1 MPFTVADLTDN
12 AVFLLDK
19 FKRNKKPADIVI
31 HVQNKPLLRK
41 LVDGKEEYGS
51 GKENFSEPV
60 QGALMSDAA
69 GFYAGVAGDDVL
81 TFTGASA
88 AVDTAFPFKMMWA
101 GLQMTRDDLMKHGI
115 DVVPNSMNVQFT
127 GEDANRLA
135 DFMGTKERDFEESK
149 AVSRN
154 LMLWGDGTG
163 DTKAIAGLQS
173 IITLDPTA
181 GSCGGIA
188 RTNAWWQHIARTG
201 VGNAQPKVAY
211 SKADQT
217 LTQTLDYDIIQL
229 GRYGAVTDTWLA
241 GSDYI
246 DAVKR
251 EMRAAGQ
258 QTVTG
263 WADAKT
269 GILIKGIKL
278 GPYDIEYDPTLDT
291 LGFAKRCYAFPS
303 KTIKLRPMKGHWDRN
318 EQRNE
323 PADQLLYMIGTLDRG
338 TLSQCQPDGCLIH
351 ILE

>member
-1 MPFTVADLTDN
+1 MAFTVADLTDN

-19 FKRNKKPADIVI
+19 FKRDKKPKDIVI
-31 HVQNKPLLRK
+31 HTQNKPLLRK
-41 LVDGKEEYGS
+41 LIDKKEEYGS
-51 GKENFSEPV
+51 GKDNFSEPV
-60 QGALMSDAA
+60 QGALMSDTA
-69 GFYAGVAGDDVL
+69 GMYAGVQGDDTL
-81 TFTGASA
+81 TFTGPAA
-88 AVDTAFPFKMMWA
+88 AVDTQFAFKMMWA

-115 DVVPNSMNVQFT
+115 DVVPNSMRVEFT
-127 GEDANRLA
+127 GEDANKLA
-135 DFMGTKERDFEESK
+135 DFMGTKTRDFEESK

-181 GSCGGIA
+181 GTCGGISRA
-188 RTNAWWQHIARTG
+188 NAWWQHIARTG
-201 VGNAQPKVAY
+201 VGGAQAKVTY

-217 LTQTLDYDIIQL
+217 LTQTLQYDQRQL
-229 GRYGAVTDTWLA
+229 GRYGAMTDVWLA

-246 DAVKR
+246 DALER

-269 GILIKGIKL
+269 GILIKGIKI
-278 GPYDIEYDPTLDT
+278 GAYEIEYDPTMDT
-291 LGFAKRCYAFPS
+291 QGFAKRCYAFPS
-303 KTIKLRPMKGHWDRN
+303 DKIKLRPMKGHWDRN
-318 EQRNE
+318 ESRNE
-323 PADQLLYMIGTLDRG
+323 PADQLLYLIGTIDRG
-338 TLSQCQPDGCLIH
+338 TLSQCQPDGCLVH

>member
-19 FKRNKKPADIVI
+19 FKRDKKPKDIIVHI
-31 HVQNKPLLRK
+31 QNKPLLRK
-41 LVDGKEEYGS
+41 LLDGKEEYGS
-51 GKENFSEPV
+51 GKDNFSEPV
-60 QGALMSDAA
+60 QGALMSDNA
-69 GFYAGVAGDDVL
+69 GFYAGVQGDDTL
-81 TFTGASA
+81 TFNNPSA
-88 AVDTAFPFKMMWA
+88 AVDTQFPFRMMTA

-115 DVVPNSMNVQFT
+115 DVQPNSTGLQFT
-127 GEDANRLA
+127 AEEANRLA
-135 DFMGTKERDFEESK
+135 DFMGTKQKDYEESK
-149 AVSRN
+149 MIARN
-154 LMLWGDGTG
+154 KMLWGDGSG
-163 DTKAIAGLQS
+163 DPKMIAGLQS

-201 VGNAQPKVAY
+201 VGGALPKVSY
-211 SKADQT
+211 SRTEQL
-217 LTQTLDYDIIQL
+217 LTQTLDYDFIQL
-229 GRYGAVTDTWLA
+229 GRYGAVTDIWLA

-269 GILIKGIKL
+269 GILIKGIKV
-278 GPYDIEYDPTLDT
+278 GPYEIEYDPTLDS

-303 KTIKLRPMKGHWDRN
+303 KTVKLRPMKGHWDRN
-318 EQRNE
+318 EPRNE
-323 PADQLLYMIGTLDRG
+323 PADQLLYMIATIDRG
-338 TLSQCQPDGCLIH
+338 TLSQAQPDGCLVH